1 MADFLAQHSNL
12 RRLSFAVQVLSVL
25 PPQHY
30 GYHLFVDHE
39 GGSLVALGFTTQAV
53 DRYMRLVDAFTQRA
67 QSEPGRADYQRDLS
81 VSYERLGDLYR
92 ALGQGEQALQ
102 LYQQSLDIRDR
113 LAQSEPGRADYQR
126 DLSVSYQRLGVCFV
140 QLGRLREAAAP
151 LARHLQ
157 LALDVYQRAPGQVD
171 TVVDLAIA
179 LHLIADLDDHGDE
192 RNRQSRELL
201 EVLESDQRLPRH
213 GKALLDKLRQDQALS
228 PRREA

>member
-1 MADFLAQHSNL
+1 M
-12 RRLSFAVQVLSVL
+12 
-25 PPQHY
+25 
-30 GYHLFVDHE
+30 
-39 GGSLVALGFTTQAV
+39 FT
-53 DRYMRLVDAFTQRA
+53 FNK
-67 QSEPGRADYQRDLS
+67 
-81 VSYERLGDLYR
+81 LGDLYR

-126 DLSVSYQRLGVCFV
+126 DLSVSYQRLGVCFA

-157 LALDVYQRAPGQVD
+157 LAIDVYQRVPGQVD
-171 TVVDLAIA
+171 AVVDLAIA

-213 GKALLDKLRQDQALS
+213 GKELLDKFRQDQALS